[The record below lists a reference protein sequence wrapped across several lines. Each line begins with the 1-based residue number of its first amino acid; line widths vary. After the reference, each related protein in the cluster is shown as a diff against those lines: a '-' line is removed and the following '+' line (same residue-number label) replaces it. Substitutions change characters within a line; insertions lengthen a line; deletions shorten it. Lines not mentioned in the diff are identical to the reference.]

1 MTRTSRI
8 RGVVAAIVTPVTPGL
23 DPDTARFLR
32 HARHLLSEG
41 ADGLNVLG
49 TTGEATSFSLDQRR
63 GLMSAIAASD
73 LPRQRLMAGTG
84 AAATRDAV
92 DLTHHAGDCGFAGA
106 LILPPFYYK
115 GVGTEGILRYFDA
128 IAEGSAGS
136 GIPLYLYNFP
146 ALSGM
151 PYTEELVSA
160 LITRFGSRIA
170 GLKDSSGDIGY
181 ARRIAALPGGLDVF
195 PSSEAALDLARD
207 GIFAGCI
214 SATVNVS
221 ARHAAAALHQGDD
234 QALRRASAIRALFDG
249 KPLVPWLKQA
259 VAAEMA
265 DPGYALTVPPF
276 ASPDPSATA
285 ALVARLGQIGKA
297 CHASCP

>member
-1 MTRTSRI
+1 MTRTCL
-8 RGVVAAIVTPVTPGL
+8 RGVIAAIVTPVTAAL
-23 DPDTARFLR
+23 DPDAPRFLR
-32 HARHLLSEG
+32 HARQLLAEG

-49 TTGEATSFSLDQRR
+49 TTGEATSFSLAQRR
-63 GLMSAIAASD
+63 GLMEAAAAG
-73 LPRQRLMAGTG
+73 LPRDRLMAGTG

-92 DLTHHAGDCGFAGA
+92 DLTRHAGDCGFAGA
-106 LILPPFYYK
+106 LVLPPFYYN

-128 IAEGSAGS
+128 IVEGSAGS

-146 ALSGM
+146 ALSGV

-160 LITRFGSRIA
+160 LVVRFGGRIA

-195 PSSEAALDLARD
+195 PSSEAVLDQARA
-207 GIFAGCI
+207 GGPFAGCI

-221 ARHAAAALHQGDD
+221 ARHAAAALHDGDD
-234 QALRRASAIRALFDG
+234 AALQRATAIRALFDG

-259 VAAEMA
+259 VAARMG
-265 DPGYALTVPPF
+265 DPGYGPVLPPFVPP
-276 ASPDPSATA
+276 DPAAVATLVG
-285 ALVARLGQIGKA
+285 ALEQIDKAPAR
-297 CHASCP
+297 P